1 MINSEQ
7 HVTYKNNKFKHMKNC
22 IYTFILTFCINTLT
36 AQTIYEEFESYK
48 LGETRQIKIQLPRN
62 YDENTDQSYPLFIVF
77 DGDYMFEV
85 VAGNVDYYS
94 YWEDMPE
101 AIVVGI
107 NQSDTRNDDC
117 YYSEQNDLPVESG
130 ADFFEFIGMELIPHI
145 ENNYRTENFRVAVGH
160 GETANF
166 INYFMLKAK
175 PLFQAY
181 IVISPSLA
189 PSMNDYISQRLQ
201 QYETKLFYYL
211 ATASNDIKSIKKDTE
226 TLNTAITSID
236 NKNIL
241 YNFDNFEGATHYSAP
256 AHAIP
261 KALESIFYVFQPI
274 SKKEY
279 KESILT
285 LETSPVEYL
294 LDKYKVISDLFGID
308 KQILINDFKAIAAAI
323 KKKEQWD
330 YFEDL
335 GKLARKEYP
344 DTVLGNY
351 YLARFYE
358 ENGQPKKAMRTY
370 RSAYVFEEIAGITK
384 DLMLEKA
391 DEIKADFGY

>member
-1 MINSEQ
+1 
-7 HVTYKNNKFKHMKNC
+7 MKNI
-22 IYTFILTFCINTLT
+22 IYTLILVFSVNNILI

-48 LGETRQIKIQLPRN
+48 LGETREIKIQLPRN
-62 YDENTDQSYPLFIVF
+62 YEENTEQSYPLFIVF
-77 DGDYMFEV
+77 DGDYMFEA

-101 AIVVGI
+101 AIVVGV
-107 NQSDTRNDDC
+107 NQSDTRDDDC

-130 ADFFEFIGMELIPHI
+130 ANFFEFISMELLPHI
-145 ENNYRTENFRVAVGH
+145 NSAYRTENFRVVVGH

-166 INYFMLKAK
+166 INYFMLKPK

-181 IVISPSLA
+181 ITISPSLA

-201 QYETKLFYYL
+201 QCETKLFYYL
-211 ATASNDIKSIKKDTE
+211 ATASNDIKAIKKDVE
-226 TLNTAITSID
+226 TLNTTITSID

-285 LETSPVEYL
+285 LETSPIEYL
-294 LDKYKVISDLFGID
+294 LEKYKVISDLFGIE

-323 KKKEQWD
+323 KKKEQWE

-358 ENGQPKKAMRTY
+358 ETGQPKKAMRTY

-384 DLMLEKA
+384 DYMLERS

>member
-1 MINSEQ
+1 
-7 HVTYKNNKFKHMKNC
+7 MKNY
-22 IYTFILTFCINTLT
+22 IYTFILAFCINTLT

-48 LGETRQIKIQLPRN
+48 LGETREIKIQLPRN
-62 YDENTDQSYPLFIVF
+62 YDENIDQSYPLFIVF
-77 DGDYMFEV
+77 DGDYMFEI

-101 AIVVGI
+101 AIVIGI

-130 ADFFEFIGMELIPHI
+130 ANFFEFIGMELIPHI

-181 IVISPSLA
+181 IVVSPSLA

-226 TLNTAITSID
+226 TLNATITSID

-308 KQILINDFKAIAAAI
+308 KQILINDFKAIVAAI
-323 KKKEQWD
+323 KKKEQWE

-344 DTVLGNY
+344 ETVLGNY

-384 DLMLEKA
+384 DDMLDRA
-391 DEIKADFGY
+391 DRIKADFGY

>member
-1 MINSEQ
+1 
-7 HVTYKNNKFKHMKNC
+7 MK
-22 IYTFILTFCINTLT
+22 FILYIFISFFCVNALI

-48 LGETRQIKIQLPRN
+48 LGETREIKIQLPRN

-77 DGDYMFEV
+77 DGDYMFEI
-85 VAGNVDYYS
+85 VAANVDYYS

-107 NQSDTRNDDC
+107 NQINTRNDDC
-117 YYSEQNDLPVESG
+117 YYSEQNDLPIETG
-130 ADFFEFIGMELIPHI
+130 ANFFEFIGMELLPHL
-145 ENNYRTENFRVAVGH
+145 NSTYRTENFRVAVGD

-166 INYFMLKAK
+166 INYFLLKPK

-181 IVISPSLA
+181 IAVSPSLA
-189 PSMNDYISQRLQ
+189 PSMNDYITERLK
-201 QYETKLFYYL
+201 QYRTKLFYYL
-211 ATASNDIKSIKKDTE
+211 ATASNDIKSIKNDTE
-226 TLNTAITSID
+226 TLNTSIASIE
-236 NKNIL
+236 NKNIS
-241 YNFDNFEGATHYSAP
+241 YNFDSFEGATHYSAP

-279 KESILT
+279 KEHILT
-285 LETSPVEYL
+285 LDTSPVDYL
-294 LDKYKVISDLFGID
+294 LEKYNVISVLFGIE
-308 KQILINDFKAIAAAI
+308 KQILINDVKAIAAAI
-323 KKKEQWD
+323 KKKKQWE

-335 GKLARKEYP
+335 GKIVRKEYP
-344 DTVLGNY
+344 ETLLGNY

-358 ENGQPKKAMRTY
+358 ETGEPKKAMKTY
-370 RSAYVFEEIAGITK
+370 KGAYGLEEIGGITI

-391 DEIKADFGY
+391 SEIKADFGY

>member
-1 MINSEQ
+1 
-7 HVTYKNNKFKHMKNC
+7 MKNI
-22 IYTFILTFCINTLT
+22 IYTFILVFCANTLIS
-36 AQTIYEEFESYK
+36 QTIYEEFESYK
-48 LGETRQIKIQLPRN
+48 LGETREIKIQLPRN

-77 DGDYMFEV
+77 DGDYMFEI

-117 YYSEQNDLPVESG
+117 YYSEQNDLPVETG
-130 ADFFEFIGMELIPHI
+130 ANFFEFIGMELLPYIDS
-145 ENNYRTENFRVAVGH
+145 NYRTENFRVAVGH

-166 INYFMLKAK
+166 INYYMLKAK

-181 IVISPSLA
+181 IVVSPSLA
-189 PSMNDYISQRLQ
+189 PSMDDYISQRLKQ
-201 QYETKLFYYL
+201 FETKLFYYL
-211 ATASNDIKSIKKDTE
+211 ATASNDIKSIKKDAE
-226 TLNTAITSID
+226 ILNTTITSID

-285 LETSPVEYL
+285 LETSPVKYL
-294 LDKYKVISDLFGID
+294 RNKYKEISDLFGID

-323 KKKEQWD
+323 EKNKKFE

-335 GKLARKEYP
+335 GKIAYKEYP

-384 DLMLEKA
+384 DYMLERA

>member
-1 MINSEQ
+1 
-7 HVTYKNNKFKHMKNC
+7 MKNC
-22 IYTFILTFCINTLT
+22 IYTFILAFCINTLA
-36 AQTIYEEFESYK
+36 AQTIYEEFETYK
-48 LGETRQIKIQLPRN
+48 LGETREIKIQLPRN

-181 IVISPSLA
+181 IVVSPSLA

-226 TLNTAITSID
+226 TLNATITSID

-358 ENGQPKKAMRTY
+358 ENGQPKKAMITY

>member
-1 MINSEQ
+1 
-7 HVTYKNNKFKHMKNC
+7 MKNI
-22 IYTFILTFCINTLT
+22 IYTLILVFCVNTLI

-48 LGETRQIKIQLPRN
+48 LGETREIKIQLPRN
-62 YDENTDQSYPLFIVF
+62 YEENTEQSYPLFIVF
-77 DGDYMFEV
+77 DGDYMFEA

-107 NQSDTRNDDC
+107 NQSDTRDDDC

-130 ADFFEFIGMELIPHI
+130 ANFFEFISMELLPHI
-145 ENNYRTENFRVAVGH
+145 SSTYRTENFRVAVGH

-166 INYFMLKAK
+166 INYFMLKPK

-181 IVISPSLA
+181 ITISPSLA

-211 ATASNDIKSIKKDTE
+211 ATASNDIKAIKKDAE
-226 TLNTAITSID
+226 TLNTTITSID

-241 YNFDNFEGATHYSAP
+241 YNFDTFEGATHYSAP

-285 LETSPVEYL
+285 LEISPVEYL
-294 LDKYKVISDLFGID
+294 LEKYKVIRDLFGIE

-323 KKKEQWD
+323 KKKEQWE

-358 ENGQPKKAMRTY
+358 ETGQPKKAMRTY
-370 RSAYVFEEIAGITK
+370 RSAYVFEEIAGISK
-384 DLMLEKA
+384 EEMLERA
-391 DEIKADFGY
+391 DRIKADFGY

>member
-1 MINSEQ
+1 
-7 HVTYKNNKFKHMKNC
+7 MKKI
-22 IYTFILTFCINTLT
+22 IYTFTFVFCVNILIS
-36 AQTIYEEFESYK
+36 QTVYEEFESYK
-48 LGETRQIKIQLPRN
+48 LDETREIKIQLPRN
-62 YDENTDQSYPLFIVF
+62 YDENIDKSYPIFIVL

-107 NQSDTRNDDC
+107 NQDDTRDEDN
-117 YYSEQNDLPVESG
+117 YYSDVNDLPVKTG
-130 ADFFEFIGMELIPHI
+130 ADFFEFISMELLPHI
-145 ENNYRTENFRVAVGH
+145 ESTYRTQNFRVAVGH

-166 INYFMLKAK
+166 INYYMLKAK

-189 PSMNDYISQRLQ
+189 PSMNDYISQRLTK
-201 QYETKLFYYL
+201 YETKLFYYL
-211 ATASNDIKSIKKDTE
+211 ATASNDIKSIKKEAE
-226 TLNTAITSID
+226 TLNTTISSID
-236 NKNIL
+236 NKNII

-261 KALESIFYVFQPI
+261 KALESIFHVFQPI

-279 KESILT
+279 KENILT
-285 LETSPVEYL
+285 LNTSPVKYL
-294 LDKYKVISDLFGID
+294 QEKYKTINDLFGIE

-323 KKKEQWD
+323 EKKKEFE

-335 GKLARKEYP
+335 GKIVRKEYP
-344 DTVLGNY
+344 ETLLGNY

-358 ENGQPKKAMRTY
+358 ETGKPKKAMKTY
-370 RSAYVFEEIAGITK
+370 KGAYGLKEIGGITI

-391 DEIKADFGY
+391 SEIKADFGY

>member
-1 MINSEQ
+1 
-7 HVTYKNNKFKHMKNC
+7 MKNI
-22 IYTFILTFCINTLT
+22 IYTLILVFSVNNILI

-48 LGETRQIKIQLPRN
+48 LGETREIKIQLPRN
-62 YDENTDQSYPLFIVF
+62 YEENTEQSYPLFIVF
-77 DGDYMFEV
+77 DGDYMFEA

-101 AIVVGI
+101 AIVVGV
-107 NQSDTRNDDC
+107 NQSDTRDHDC

-130 ADFFEFIGMELIPHI
+130 ANFFEFISMELLPHI
-145 ENNYRTENFRVAVGH
+145 NSAYRTENFRVVVGH

-166 INYFMLKAK
+166 INYFMLKPK

-181 IVISPSLA
+181 ITISPSLA

-211 ATASNDIKSIKKDTE
+211 ATASNDIKAIKKDVE
-226 TLNTAITSID
+226 TLNTTITSID

-285 LETSPVEYL
+285 LETSPIEYL
-294 LDKYKVISDLFGID
+294 LEKYKVISDLFGIE

-323 KKKEQWD
+323 KKKEQWE

-358 ENGQPKKAMRTY
+358 ETGQPKKAMRTY
-370 RSAYVFEEIAGITK
+370 RSAYVFEEVAGITK
-384 DLMLEKA
+384 DYMLERA

>member
-1 MINSEQ
+1 
-7 HVTYKNNKFKHMKNC
+7 MKNC
-22 IYTFILTFCINTLT
+22 ICTFILVFCINTLT

-48 LGETRQIKIQLPRN
+48 LGETREIKIQLPRN

-117 YYSEQNDLPVESG
+117 YYSEQNDFPIESG

-145 ENNYRTENFRVAVGH
+145 ESNYRTENFRVAVGH

-181 IVISPSLA
+181 IVVSPSLA
-189 PSMNDYISQRLQ
+189 PSMIDYISQRLQ

-226 TLNTAITSID
+226 TLNTTITSID

-294 LDKYKVISDLFGID
+294 LDKYKVISNLFGID

-358 ENGQPKKAMRTY
+358 ENGQPKKAMITY